1 MRFRITPSNREFFE
15 DFTAVAENLVEVIDR
30 LQDLLADT
38 HHAGTHH
45 RRVKELELRGDELT
59 GQILRRLNSSFVT
72 PFDRED
78 IHNLAGTM
86 DDVVDDVHHVSELI
100 ALTGIVDVIPELHE
114 QVRILTT
121 MASLVRDMFGRLE
134 RMQGLPVIVSQ
145 LLELERDGDG
155 IYRRTIVRLF
165 SGEFETLE
173 VLKWKD
179 IIESMEAAIDRVE
192 DVADIVG
199 SIVVKYA

>member
-1 MRFRITPSNREFFE
+1 M
-15 DFTAVAENLVEVIDR
+15 AVAENLVEVIDR
-30 LQDLLADT
+30 LQDVLADT
-38 HHAGTHH
+38 RHAETHH
-45 RRVKELELRGDELT
+45 GRVKELELRGDELT

-78 IHNLAGTM
+78 IHNLARTM

-121 MASLVRDMFGRLE
+121 MASLVRDVFGRLE
-134 RMQGLPVIVSQ
+134 HIQGLPVILSQ

-165 SGEFETLE
+165 SGEFEPLE

-199 SIVVKYA
+199 SIVVEYA